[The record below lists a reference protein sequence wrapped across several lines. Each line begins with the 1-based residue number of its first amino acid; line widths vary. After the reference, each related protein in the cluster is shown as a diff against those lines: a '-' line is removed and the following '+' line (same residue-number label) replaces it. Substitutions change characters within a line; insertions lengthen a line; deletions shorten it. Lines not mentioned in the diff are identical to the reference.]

1 MILIKQKNIIRTGLN
16 GFTAEQLLY
25 AVKYKYKLVIKAA
38 SDQNI
43 DFEVIENNLFENME
57 EIVNMSQWKCALM
70 MTAKVKSSAQI

>member
-1 MILIKQKNIIRTGLN
+1 MILIKQKNIRTGLN

-43 DFEVIENNLFENME
+43 DFEVIENNLFENMK
-57 EIVNMSQWKCALM
+57 EIVNMSQWKCVLR

>member
-1 MILIKQKNIIRTGLN
+1 MILIKQKNIIGTGLN

-25 AVKYKYKLVIKAA
+25 AVKYKYVIKAA